1 MPKVRSQAVEAVVR
15 GLGEELYKR
24 LVNDVPPHILAI
36 LLTNPDWL
44 DEHLTEEKA
53 GAFLDLE
60 VSTLQS
66 KRLNGTGPRFFRGS
80 RRCVKYTR
88 RELLAYQA
96 RHTVCS
102 TSEPIGAGA
111 SQAQDQRKRTI

>member
-1 MPKVRSQAVEAVVR
+1 MPKVSSQAVEAVVR

-36 LLTNPDWL
+36 LLAHPDWL

-66 KRLNGTGPRFFRGS
+66 KRLKGTGPRFFRGS

-102 TSEPIGAGA
+102 TSELIGAGA
-111 SQAQDQRKRTI
+111 SRAQDQRKGGI